1 MATTL
6 PLGDREG
13 EHDEPSRRV
22 ATARSSHT
30 DQPYYVGGGKL
41 IATVAD
47 ADGNPVG
54 LMQSP

>member
-1 MATTL
+1 MNTVAVPVRDLAAAKAVHGTL
-6 PLGDREG
+6 LGA
-13 EHDEPSRRV
+13 P
-22 ATARSSHT
+22 HT
-30 DQPYYVGGGKL
+30 DQPHYVGGGKL